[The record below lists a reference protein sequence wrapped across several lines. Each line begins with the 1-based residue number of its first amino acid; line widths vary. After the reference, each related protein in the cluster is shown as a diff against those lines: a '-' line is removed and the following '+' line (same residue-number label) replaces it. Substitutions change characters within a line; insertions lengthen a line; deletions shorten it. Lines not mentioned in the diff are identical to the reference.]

1 MDSCGEKNGGE
12 NKRNRRNLIKNVR
25 CFHLFLSLLVMIG
38 YEHQI
43 RLVYI
48 YIYML
53 GKWVLCTK
61 LVGADNNIYLD
72 HKKNS

>member
-1 MDSCGEKNGGE
+1 M
-12 NKRNRRNLIKNVR
+12 R